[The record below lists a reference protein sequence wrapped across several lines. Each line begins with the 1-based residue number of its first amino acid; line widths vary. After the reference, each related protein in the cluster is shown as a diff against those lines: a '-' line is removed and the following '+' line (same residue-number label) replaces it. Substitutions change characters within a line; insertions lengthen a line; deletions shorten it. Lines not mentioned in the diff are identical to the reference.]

1 MTTVL
6 AVAAILLCAQGGLA
20 VASLLRARSLGGR
33 VIALDTALL
42 AFVNGLAVHAL
53 WTGDTVYLDVM
64 IVTALLVFVG
74 VVAVSRFIEDRR

>member
-1 MTTVL
+1 MTVVMTIA
-6 AVAAILLCAQGGLA
+6 AVLLCVQGGLA

-53 WTGDTVYLDVM
+53 WTGDAVYLDVM
-64 IVTALLVFVG
+64 VVTALLAFVG
-74 VVAVSRFIEDRR
+74 VVAVARFMEDRR

>member
-1 MTTVL
+1 MTVVL
-6 AVAAILLCAQGGLA
+6 TIAAVLLCVQGGLA

-53 WTGDTVYLDVM
+53 WTRDAVYLDVM
-64 IVTALLVFVG
+64 VVTALLAFVG
-74 VVAVSRFIEDRR
+74 VVAVARFMEDRR